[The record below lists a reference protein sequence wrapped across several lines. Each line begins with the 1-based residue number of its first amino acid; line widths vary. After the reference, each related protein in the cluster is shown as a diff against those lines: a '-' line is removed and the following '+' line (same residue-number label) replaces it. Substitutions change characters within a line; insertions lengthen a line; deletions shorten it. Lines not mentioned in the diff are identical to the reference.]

1 VNRAATSAALRR
13 NSAGLTLALGAFGLA
28 LLISFAVPAIPTLTA
43 CVVLGI
49 LFTALPWRD
58 SVRTTV
64 KPGLAIAARRLL
76 RIGVVLLGF
85 KLSLMTIAELGG
97 LVLGMIVAIVVITF
111 FFTWGLGRMMRLPG
125 QQPMLLAAGFSIC
138 GASAIGAMAGMTR
151 AKDSDTATP
160 IALVTLCGTLAIALL
175 PALRP
180 LLGLDAAEFGMWV
193 GASVHDVGQVVA
205 TAQIAGATA
214 LAVAV
219 VVKLTR
225 VAMLAPMVALAG
237 ILVARSDR
245 KAAANAASAEG
256 VETAAAS
263 TSSAAAASG
272 DLRGAGAVPKAVKRP
287 AILPLFVVGFLSA
300 VLVRTFVP
308 LPDGFL
314 EVAAYGQELVL
325 GMALF
330 ALGAAISIDTLI
342 RTGGRALAVAL
353 ISWAIIALLSL
364 SAVEVAC
371 AAGVAA
377 LG

>member
-1 VNRAATSAALRR
+1 VNNLQVPTAFRR
-13 NSAGLTLALGAFGLA
+13 NSPGLGLA
-28 LLISFAVPAIPTLTA
+28 LAAFALAVLISFLVPAIPTLTA

-49 LFTALPWRD
+49 LFAALPWRG
-58 SVRTTV
+58 SIRAEV

-85 KLSLMTIAELGG
+85 KLSLVNIAELGW

-111 FFTWGLGRMMRLPG
+111 FFTWGIGRMLRLPG
-125 QQPMLLAAGFSIC
+125 QQSVLIAAGFSIC
-138 GASAIGAMAGMTR
+138 GASAIGAMAGVTR

-180 LLGLDAAEFGMWV
+180 LLGLDTAEFGMWV

-237 ILVARSDR
+237 VVAARADR
-245 KAAANAASAEG
+245 VQAAASAASDAGEP
-256 VETAAAS
+256 AA
-263 TSSAAAASG
+263 
-272 DLRGAGAVPKAVKRP
+272 DRGEVKRP
-287 AILPLFVVGFLSA
+287 AILPLFVVGFLAA

-308 LPDGFL
+308 LSDGFL

-330 ALGAAISIDTLI
+330 GLGASISIGNLV
-342 RTGGRALAVAL
+342 RTGGRALVVAL
-353 ISWAIIALLSL
+353 ISWAVIALLSYG
-364 SAVEVAC
+364 AVEIAR

>member
-1 VNRAATSAALRR
+1 VNRADTSAALSR
-13 NSAGLTLALGAFGLA
+13 NSPGLALALGAFGVA
-28 LLISFAVPAIPTLTA
+28 VLISFVVPGIPTLTA

-58 SVRTTV
+58 SVRATM

-85 KLSLMTIAELGG
+85 KLSLGSIAELGW

-111 FFTWGLGRMMRLPG
+111 FFTWGLGRLMRLPG
-125 QQPMLLAAGFSIC
+125 QQPVLIAAGFSIC
-138 GASAIGAMAGMTR
+138 GASAIGAMAGVTR

-175 PALRP
+175 PALQP
-180 LLGLDAAEFGMWV
+180 LLGLDTSEFGMWV

-205 TAQIAGATA
+205 TAQIAGSTA
-214 LAVAV
+214 LAIAV

-237 ILVARSDR
+237 VVVAHSDR
-245 KAAANAASAEG
+245 TSADAADTE
-256 VETAAAS
+256 
-263 TSSAAAASG
+263 TSSIVT
-272 DLRGAGAVPKAVKRP
+272 DRDAVKRP
-287 AILPLFVVGFLSA
+287 AILPLFVVGFLAA

-308 LPDGFL
+308 LSDGFL
-314 EVAAYGQELVL
+314 EAANYGQELVL

-330 ALGAAISIDTLI
+330 GLGASIRIGNLI
-342 RTGGRALAVAL
+342 RTGGRSLAVAL
-353 ISWAIIALLSL
+353 ISWAVIALLSL
-364 SAVEVAC
+364 GAVEIAR

>member
-1 VNRAATSAALRR
+1 MNSSQEQTILRR
-13 NSAGLTLALGAFGLA
+13 ISPGLGLALGAFGLA
-28 LLISFAVPAIPTLTA
+28 VLISFLVPAIPTLTA

-49 LFTALPWRD
+49 LFSALPWRNA
-58 SVRTTV
+58 VRSEV

-85 KLSLMTIAELGG
+85 KLSLVNIAELGW
-97 LVLGMIVAIVVITF
+97 LVLAMIVAIVVITF
-111 FFTWGLGRMMRLPG
+111 FFTWGLGRMLRLPG
-125 QQPMLLAAGFSIC
+125 QQPMLIAAGFSIC

-180 LLGLDAAEFGMWV
+180 LLGLDTAEFGMWV

-237 ILVARSDR
+237 VVVARGDR
-245 KAAANAASAEG
+245 KAAAAAD
-256 VETAAAS
+256 AAGTLEADS
-263 TSSAAAASG
+263 V
-272 DLRGAGAVPKAVKRP
+272 DLKPAKRP
-287 AILPLFVVGFLSA
+287 AILPLFVVGFLAA
-300 VLVRTFVP
+300 VVVRTFVP

-314 EVAAYGQELVL
+314 EVAGYGQELVL

-330 ALGAAISIDTLI
+330 GLGASISIGNLI
-342 RTGGRALAVAL
+342 RTGGRALGVAL
-353 ISWAIIALLSL
+353 ISWAVIALLSL
-364 SAVEVAC
+364 GAVEIAR

>member
-1 VNRAATSAALRR
+1 MNRADASAALRR
-13 NSAGLTLALGAFGLA
+13 NSPGLALALGAFGLA
-28 LLISFAVPAIPTLTA
+28 VLISFVVPEIPALTA

-49 LFTALPWRD
+49 LFTALPWPD
-58 SVRTTV
+58 SVRATV

-85 KLSLMTIAELGG
+85 KLSLGNIAELGW

-111 FFTWGLGRMMRLPG
+111 FFTWGLGRLMRLPG
-125 QQPMLLAAGFSIC
+125 QQPLLIAAGFSIC
-138 GASAIGAMAGMTR
+138 GASAIGAIAGVTR

-175 PALRP
+175 PALQP
-180 LLGLDAAEFGMWV
+180 LLGLDTAEFGMWV

-214 LAVAV
+214 LAIAV

-237 ILVARSDR
+237 VVVAHSDR
-245 KAAANAASAEG
+245 K
-256 VETAAAS
+256 
-263 TSSAAAASG
+263 SAADTETGSTVIDRDA
-272 DLRGAGAVPKAVKRP
+272 PKRP
-287 AILPLFVVGFLSA
+287 AILPLFVVGFLAA

-308 LPDGFL
+308 LSDGFL
-314 EVAAYGQELVL
+314 EAANYGQELVL

-330 ALGAAISIDTLI
+330 GLGASIRIGNLI
-342 RTGGRALAVAL
+342 RTGGRSLAVAL
-353 ISWAIIALLSL
+353 ISWAVIALLSL
-364 SAVEVAC
+364 GAVEIAR

>member
-1 VNRAATSAALRR
+1 VNRADASAALRR
-13 NSAGLTLALGAFGLA
+13 NSPGLALALGAFGLA
-28 LLISFAVPAIPTLTA
+28 VLISFVVPEIPALTA

-49 LFTALPWRD
+49 LFTALPWPD
-58 SVRTTV
+58 SVRATV

-85 KLSLMTIAELGG
+85 KLSLGNIAELGW

-111 FFTWGLGRMMRLPG
+111 FFTWGLGRLMRLPG
-125 QQPMLLAAGFSIC
+125 QQPLLIAAGFSIC
-138 GASAIGAMAGMTR
+138 GASAIGAIAGVTR

-175 PALRP
+175 PALQP
-180 LLGLDAAEFGMWV
+180 LLGLDTAEFGMWV

-214 LAVAV
+214 LAIAV

-237 ILVARSDR
+237 VVVAHSDR
-245 KAAANAASAEG
+245 K
-256 VETAAAS
+256 
-263 TSSAAAASG
+263 SAADTETGSTVIDRDA
-272 DLRGAGAVPKAVKRP
+272 PKRP
-287 AILPLFVVGFLSA
+287 AILPLFVVGFLAA

-308 LPDGFL
+308 LSDGFL
-314 EVAAYGQELVL
+314 EAANYGQELVL

-330 ALGAAISIDTLI
+330 GLGASIRIGNLI
-342 RTGGRALAVAL
+342 RTGGRSLAVAL
-353 ISWAIIALLSL
+353 ISWAVIALLSL
-364 SAVEVAC
+364 GAVEIAR

>member
-1 VNRAATSAALRR
+1 VNRADTSAALSR
-13 NSAGLTLALGAFGLA
+13 NSPGLALALGAFGLA
-28 LLISFAVPAIPTLTA
+28 VLISFVVPEIPTLTA

-58 SVRTTV
+58 SVRTTM

-85 KLSLMTIAELGG
+85 KLSLGSIAELGW

-111 FFTWGLGRMMRLPG
+111 FFTWGLGRLMRLPG
-125 QQPMLLAAGFSIC
+125 QQPVLIAAGFSIC
-138 GASAIGAMAGMTR
+138 GASAIGAMAGVTR

-175 PALRP
+175 PALQP
-180 LLGLDAAEFGMWV
+180 LIGLDTAEFGMWV

-205 TAQIAGATA
+205 TAQIAGTTA
-214 LAVAV
+214 LAIAV

-237 ILVARSDR
+237 VVVAHSDR
-245 KAAANAASAEG
+245 
-256 VETAAAS
+256 TAAD
-263 TSSAAAASG
+263 AADTETGSIVT
-272 DLRGAGAVPKAVKRP
+272 DRDAVKRP
-287 AILPLFVVGFLSA
+287 AILPLFVVGFLAA

-308 LPDGFL
+308 LSDGFL
-314 EVAAYGQELVL
+314 EAANYGQELVL

-330 ALGAAISIDTLI
+330 GLGASIRIGNLV
-342 RTGGRALAVAL
+342 RTGGRSLAVAL
-353 ISWAIIALLSL
+353 ISWAVIALLSL
-364 SAVEVAC
+364 GAVEIAR

>member
-1 VNRAATSAALRR
+1 MNNPQEQTTFRR
-13 NSAGLTLALGAFGLA
+13 ISPGLGLALGAFGLA
-28 LLISFAVPAIPTLTA
+28 LLISFLIPAIPTLTA

-49 LFTALPWRD
+49 LFSALPWR
-58 SVRTTV
+58 SAVRSEV

-85 KLSLMTIAELGG
+85 KLSLVNIAELGW
-97 LVLGMIVAIVVITF
+97 LVLGMIVLIVVITF
-111 FFTWGLGRMMRLPG
+111 FFTWGLGRMLRLPG
-125 QQPMLLAAGFSIC
+125 QQPMLIAAGFSIC

-160 IALVTLCGTLAIALL
+160 VALVTLCGTLAIALL

-180 LLGLDAAEFGMWV
+180 LLGLDTAEFGMWV

-237 ILVARSDR
+237 VVVARSDR
-245 KAAANAASAEG
+245 RAAASAADAAGTSEAG
-256 VETAAAS
+256 MALAETTEAG
-263 TSSAAAASG
+263 T
-272 DLRGAGAVPKAVKRP
+272 LGAGSASPKPAKRP
-287 AILPLFVVGFLSA
+287 AILPLFVVGFLAA

-308 LPDGFL
+308 LSDSFL
-314 EVAAYGQELVL
+314 EVASYGQELVL

-330 ALGAAISIDTLI
+330 GLGASISIGNLI
-342 RTGGRALAVAL
+342 RTGGRALVVAL
-353 ISWAIIALLSL
+353 ISWAVIALLSL
-364 SAVEVAC
+364 GAVEIAR

>member
-1 VNRAATSAALRR
+1 MNNPQEPTTFRR
-13 NSAGLTLALGAFGLA
+13 VSPGLGLALGAFGLA
-28 LLISFAVPAIPTLTA
+28 LLISFLIPAIPTLTT

-49 LFTALPWRD
+49 LFSALPWRNA
-58 SVRTTV
+58 VRSAV

-85 KLSLMTIAELGG
+85 KLSLVNIAELGW
-97 LVLGMIVAIVVITF
+97 LVLGMIVLIVVITF
-111 FFTWGLGRMMRLPG
+111 FFTWGLGRMLRLPG
-125 QQPMLLAAGFSIC
+125 QQPMLIAAGFSIC

-175 PALRP
+175 PALGP
-180 LLGLDAAEFGMWV
+180 LLGLDTAEFGMWV

-237 ILVARSDR
+237 LVVARSDR
-245 KAAANAASAEG
+245 KAATASDTALEADSAALVAG
-256 VETAAAS
+256 
-263 TSSAAAASG
+263 AAAAKP
-272 DLRGAGAVPKAVKRP
+272 AKRP
-287 AILPLFVVGFLSA
+287 AILPLFVVGFLAA
-300 VLVRTFVP
+300 VLVRTFIP
-308 LPDGFL
+308 LPESFL

-330 ALGAAISIDTLI
+330 GLGASISIGNLV
-342 RTGGRALAVAL
+342 RTGGRALVVAL
-353 ISWAIIALLSL
+353 ISWAAIALLSYG
-364 SAVEVAC
+364 AVEIAR

>member
-1 VNRAATSAALRR
+1 MNRAATSAALRR

-28 LLISFAVPAIPTLTA
+28 LLISFVVPAIPTLTA

-64 KPGLAIAARRLL
+64 KPGLAIAARRFL

-85 KLSLMTIAELGG
+85 KLSLVTIAELGW

-180 LLGLDAAEFGMWV
+180 LLGLDTAEFGMWV

-237 ILVARSDR
+237 IVVARRDR
-245 KAAANAASAEG
+245 E
-256 VETAAAS
+256 
-263 TSSAAAASG
+263 AAAAVAASDSSDDSHATRDTTR
-272 DLRGAGAVPKAVKRP
+272 DLTPVKRP
-287 AILPLFVVGFLSA
+287 AILPLFVVGFLAA

-330 ALGAAISIDTLI
+330 GLGAAISIGTLI
-342 RTGGRALAVAL
+342 RTGGRALTVAL
-353 ISWAIIALLSL
+353 ISWAVIALLSFG
-364 SAVEVAC
+364 AVEIAR

-377 LG
+377 LS

>member
-1 VNRAATSAALRR
+1 MNNAPAQTAFRR
-13 NSAGLTLALGAFGLA
+13 NIPGLGLALGAFGLA
-28 LLISFAVPAIPTLTA
+28 LLISFLVPAIPTLTA

-49 LFTALPWRD
+49 LFTALPWRHA
-58 SVRTTV
+58 VRAEV

-85 KLSLMTIAELGG
+85 KLSLVNIAELGW

-125 QQPMLLAAGFSIC
+125 QQSVLIAAGFSIC
-138 GASAIGAMAGMTR
+138 GASAIGAMAGVTR

-180 LLGLDAAEFGMWV
+180 LLGLDTAEFGMWV

-237 ILVARSDR
+237 VVAARVDR
-245 KAAANAASAEG
+245 KEAA
-256 VETAAAS
+256 
-263 TSSAAAASG
+263 AAAASG
-272 DLRGAGAVPKAVKRP
+272 VPVADGGAVKRP
-287 AILPLFVVGFLSA
+287 AILPLFVVGFLAA

-308 LPDGFL
+308 VSDGFL
-314 EVAAYGQELVL
+314 EVASYGQELML

-330 ALGAAISIDTLI
+330 GLGAAINIGNLI
-342 RTGGRALAVAL
+342 RTGGRSLVVAL
-353 ISWAIIALLSL
+353 ISWAFIALISL
-364 SAVEVAC
+364 GAVEIAR

>member
-1 VNRAATSAALRR
+1 
-13 NSAGLTLALGAFGLA
+13 
-28 LLISFAVPAIPTLTA
+28 
-43 CVVLGI
+43 
-49 LFTALPWRD
+49 
-58 SVRTTV
+58 
-64 KPGLAIAARRLL
+64 
-76 RIGVVLLGF
+76 
-85 KLSLMTIAELGG
+85 
-97 LVLGMIVAIVVITF
+97 
-111 FFTWGLGRMMRLPG
+111 
-125 QQPMLLAAGFSIC
+125 
-138 GASAIGAMAGMTR
+138 MTR

-160 IALVTLCGTLAIALL
+160 VALVTLCGTLAIALL

-180 LLGLDAAEFGMWV
+180 LLGLDAPEFGMWV

-237 ILVARSDR
+237 VVVARSDR
-245 KAAANAASAEG
+245 KA
-256 VETAAAS
+256 TAAEADG
-263 TSSAAAASG
+263 AAAASEAATG
-272 DLRGAGAVPKAVKRP
+272 TAADFTPVKRP
-287 AILPLFVVGFLSA
+287 AILPLFVVGFLAA

-308 LPDGFL
+308 LTDRFF

-330 ALGAAISIDTLI
+330 GLGAAISIGTLI

-353 ISWAIIALLSL
+353 ISWAVIALLSL
-364 SAVEVAC
+364 GAVEIAR

>member
-1 VNRAATSAALRR
+1 VNRADTSAALSR
-13 NSAGLTLALGAFGLA
+13 NSPGLALALGAFGLA
-28 LLISFAVPAIPTLTA
+28 VLISFVVPEIPTLTA

-58 SVRTTV
+58 SVRATV

-85 KLSLMTIAELGG
+85 KLSLGSIAELGW
-97 LVLGMIVAIVVITF
+97 LVLGMIVAIVVISF
-111 FFTWGLGRMMRLPG
+111 FFTWGLGRLMRLPG
-125 QQPMLLAAGFSIC
+125 QQPVLIAAGFSIC
-138 GASAIGAMAGMTR
+138 GASAIGAMAGVTR
-151 AKDSDTATP
+151 ARDSDTATP

-175 PALRP
+175 PALQP
-180 LLGLDAAEFGMWV
+180 LLGLDTAEFGMWV

-205 TAQIAGATA
+205 TAQIAGTTA
-214 LAVAV
+214 LAIAV

-237 ILVARSDR
+237 VVVAHSDR
-245 KAAANAASAEG
+245 NAADAAG
-256 VETAAAS
+256 TADTETGS
-263 TSSAAAASG
+263 TVIDRDA
-272 DLRGAGAVPKAVKRP
+272 PKRP
-287 AILPLFVVGFLSA
+287 AILPLFVVGFLAA

-308 LPDGFL
+308 LSDGFL
-314 EVAAYGQELVL
+314 EAANYGQELVL

-330 ALGAAISIDTLI
+330 GLGASIRIGNLI
-342 RTGGRALAVAL
+342 RTGGRSLAVAL
-353 ISWAIIALLSL
+353 ISWAVIALLSL
-364 SAVEVAC
+364 GAVEIAR

>member
-1 VNRAATSAALRR
+1 VNSSQEQTILRR
-13 NSAGLTLALGAFGLA
+13 ISPGLGLALGAFGLA
-28 LLISFAVPAIPTLTA
+28 VLISFLVPAIPTLTA

-49 LFTALPWRD
+49 LFSALPWRNA
-58 SVRTTV
+58 VRSEV

-85 KLSLMTIAELGG
+85 KLSLVNIAELGW
-97 LVLGMIVAIVVITF
+97 LVLAMIVAIVVITF
-111 FFTWGLGRMMRLPG
+111 FFTWGLGRMLRLPG
-125 QQPMLLAAGFSIC
+125 QQPMLIAAGFSIC

-180 LLGLDAAEFGMWV
+180 LLGLDTAEFGMWV

-237 ILVARSDR
+237 VVVARGDR
-245 KAAANAASAEG
+245 KAAAAAD
-256 VETAAAS
+256 AAGTLEADS
-263 TSSAAAASG
+263 V
-272 DLRGAGAVPKAVKRP
+272 DLKPAKRP
-287 AILPLFVVGFLSA
+287 AILPLFVVGFLAA
-300 VLVRTFVP
+300 VVVRTFVP

-314 EVAAYGQELVL
+314 EVAGYGQELVL

-330 ALGAAISIDTLI
+330 GLGASISIGNLI
-342 RTGGRALAVAL
+342 RTGGRALGVAL
-353 ISWAIIALLSL
+353 ISWAVIALLSL
-364 SAVEVAC
+364 GAVEIAR

>member
-1 VNRAATSAALRR
+1 MNRADASAALRR
-13 NSAGLTLALGAFGLA
+13 NSPGLALALGAFGLA
-28 LLISFAVPAIPTLTA
+28 ILISFVVPAIPTLTA

-49 LFTALPWRD
+49 LFSALPLRD
-58 SVRTTV
+58 SLRASV
-64 KPGLAIAARRLL
+64 KPGLAIASRRLL

-85 KLSLMTIAELGG
+85 KLSLVNIAELGW
-97 LVLGMIVAIVVITF
+97 LVLGMIVVIVVITF
-111 FFTWGLGRMMRLPG
+111 FLTWGLGRLMRLPG
-125 QQPMLLAAGFSIC
+125 QQPLLIAAGFSIC
-138 GASAIGAMAGMTR
+138 GASAIGAMAGVTR

-180 LLGLDAAEFGMWV
+180 ILGLDTAEFGMWV

-214 LAVAV
+214 LAIAV

-237 ILVARSDR
+237 VVVAHSDR
-245 KAAANAASAEG
+245 KS
-256 VETAAAS
+256 TAAAD
-263 TSSAAAASG
+263 AADTADAGSLIA
-272 DLRGAGAVPKAVKRP
+272 DRGAAQRP
-287 AILPLFVVGFLSA
+287 ALLPLFVVGFLVA

-308 LPDGFL
+308 LPVGFL
-314 EVAAYGQELVL
+314 DIAGYAQELVL

-330 ALGAAISIDTLI
+330 GLGASIRLGNLV
-342 RTGGRALAVAL
+342 RTGGRSLAVAL
-353 ISWAIIALLSL
+353 ISWAAIALLSL
-364 SAVEVAC
+364 GAVEIAR

>member
-1 VNRAATSAALRR
+1 VNSPHEQTTIRR
-13 NSAGLTLALGAFGLA
+13 ISPGLGLALGAFGLA
-28 LLISFAVPAIPTLTA
+28 VLISFLVPAIPTLTA
-43 CVVLGI
+43 CVILGI
-49 LFTALPWRD
+49 LFSALPWRNA
-58 SVRTTV
+58 VRSEV

-85 KLSLMTIAELGG
+85 KLSLVNIAELGW

-111 FFTWGLGRMMRLPG
+111 FFTWGLGRMLRLPG
-125 QQPMLLAAGFSIC
+125 QQPMLIAAGFSIC

-180 LLGLDAAEFGMWV
+180 LLGLDTAEFGMWV

-237 ILVARSDR
+237 VVVARGDR
-245 KAAANAASAEG
+245 KAASAVAESADASNVAADAELTPG
-256 VETAAAS
+256 
-263 TSSAAAASG
+263 
-272 DLRGAGAVPKAVKRP
+272 KRP
-287 AILPLFVVGFLSA
+287 AILPLFVVGFLAA
-300 VLVRTFVP
+300 VVVRTFVP

-314 EVAAYGQELVL
+314 EVAGYGQELVL

-330 ALGAAISIDTLI
+330 GLGASISIGNLI
-342 RTGGRALAVAL
+342 RTGGRALTVAL
-353 ISWAIIALLSL
+353 ISWAGIALLSL
-364 SAVEVAC
+364 GAVEIAR

>member
-1 VNRAATSAALRR
+1 MNNLQVPTAFRR
-13 NSAGLTLALGAFGLA
+13 NSPGLGLA
-28 LLISFAVPAIPTLTA
+28 LAAFALAVLISFLVPAIPTLTA

-49 LFTALPWRD
+49 LFAALPWRS
-58 SVRTTV
+58 SVRAEV

-85 KLSLMTIAELGG
+85 KLSLVNIAELGW

-111 FFTWGLGRMMRLPG
+111 FFTWGLGRMLRLPG
-125 QQPMLLAAGFSIC
+125 QQPVLIAAGFSIC
-138 GASAIGAMAGMTR
+138 GASAIGAMAGVTR

-180 LLGLDAAEFGMWV
+180 LLGLDTAEFGMWV

-237 ILVARSDR
+237 VVAARADR
-245 KAAANAASAEG
+245 VQA
-256 VETAAAS
+256 AAAS
-263 TSSAAAASG
+263 TAGEPAA
-272 DLRGAGAVPKAVKRP
+272 DRGEVKRP
-287 AILPLFVVGFLSA
+287 AILPLFVVGFLAA

-314 EVAAYGQELVL
+314 EAAGYGQELVL

-330 ALGAAISIDTLI
+330 GLGASISMGNLV
-342 RTGGRALAVAL
+342 RTGGRALVVAL
-353 ISWAIIALLSL
+353 ISWAVIALLSYG
-364 SAVEVAC
+364 AVEIAR

>member
-1 VNRAATSAALRR
+1 MNNLQTPTAFRR
-13 NSAGLTLALGAFGLA
+13 NSPGLGLA
-28 LLISFAVPAIPTLTA
+28 LAAFALAVLISFLVPAIPTLTA

-49 LFTALPWRD
+49 LFAALPWRG
-58 SVRTTV
+58 SVRAEV

-85 KLSLMTIAELGG
+85 KLSLVNIAELGW

-111 FFTWGLGRMMRLPG
+111 FFTWGIGRMLRLPG
-125 QQPMLLAAGFSIC
+125 QQSVLIAAGFSIC
-138 GASAIGAMAGMTR
+138 GASAIGAMAGVTR

-180 LLGLDAAEFGMWV
+180 LLGLDTAEFGMWV

-237 ILVARSDR
+237 VVAARADR
-245 KAAANAASAEG
+245 AQ
-256 VETAAAS
+256 
-263 TSSAAAASG
+263 AAAASA
-272 DLRGAGAVPKAVKRP
+272 AGEPATDHGEVKRP
-287 AILPLFVVGFLSA
+287 AILPLFVVGFLAA

-308 LPDGFL
+308 LSDGFL
-314 EVAAYGQELVL
+314 EAAAYGQELVL

-330 ALGAAISIDTLI
+330 GLGASISIGNLV
-342 RTGGRALAVAL
+342 RTGGRALVVAL
-353 ISWAIIALLSL
+353 ISWAVIALLSYG
-364 SAVEVAC
+364 AVEIAR

>member
-1 VNRAATSAALRR
+1 MNSPQEQTAFRR
-13 NSAGLTLALGAFGLA
+13 ISPGLGLALGAFSLA
-28 LLISFAVPAIPTLTA
+28 LLISFLVPAIPTLTA

-49 LFTALPWRD
+49 LFSALPWRTA
-58 SVRTTV
+58 VRSEV

-85 KLSLMTIAELGG
+85 KLSLVNIAELGW
-97 LVLGMIVAIVVITF
+97 LVLGMIVAIVIITF
-111 FFTWGLGRMMRLPG
+111 FFTWGLGRMLRLPG
-125 QQPMLLAAGFSIC
+125 QQPMLIAAGFSIC

-180 LLGLDAAEFGMWV
+180 LLGLDTAEFGMWV

-237 ILVARSDR
+237 VVVARSDR
-245 KAAANAASAEG
+245 RAAIAG
-256 VETAAAS
+256 TRTAADSAS
-263 TSSAAAASG
+263 VDSAAQLTRA
-272 DLRGAGAVPKAVKRP
+272 KRP
-287 AILPLFVVGFLSA
+287 AILPLFVVGFLAA

-330 ALGAAISIDTLI
+330 GLGASISLGNLI
-342 RTGGRALAVAL
+342 RTGGRALGVAL
-353 ISWAIIALLSL
+353 ISWAVIALLSL
-364 SAVEVAC
+364 GAVEIAR

>member
-1 VNRAATSAALRR
+1 
-13 NSAGLTLALGAFGLA
+13 
-28 LLISFAVPAIPTLTA
+28 
-43 CVVLGI
+43 VVLGI
-49 LFTALPWRD
+49 LFTALPWPD
-58 SVRTTV
+58 SVRATV

-85 KLSLMTIAELGG
+85 KLSLGNIAELGW

-111 FFTWGLGRMMRLPG
+111 FFTWGLGRLMRLPG
-125 QQPMLLAAGFSIC
+125 QQPVLIAAGFSIC
-138 GASAIGAMAGMTR
+138 GASAIGAIAGVTR

-175 PALRP
+175 PALQP
-180 LLGLDAAEFGMWV
+180 LLGLDTAEFGMWV

-214 LAVAV
+214 LAIAV

-237 ILVARSDR
+237 VVVAHSDR
-245 KAAANAASAEG
+245 K
-256 VETAAAS
+256 
-263 TSSAAAASG
+263 SAADTETGSTVIDRDA
-272 DLRGAGAVPKAVKRP
+272 PKRP
-287 AILPLFVVGFLSA
+287 AILPLFVVGFLAA

-308 LPDGFL
+308 LSDGFL
-314 EVAAYGQELVL
+314 EAANYGQELVL

-330 ALGAAISIDTLI
+330 GLGASIRIGNLI
-342 RTGGRALAVAL
+342 RTGGRSLAVAL
-353 ISWAIIALLSL
+353 ISWAVIALLSL
-364 SAVEVAC
+364 GAVEIAR

>member
-1 VNRAATSAALRR
+1 VNNPQVPTTFRR
-13 NSAGLTLALGAFGLA
+13 ISPGLGLALGAFGLA
-28 LLISFAVPAIPTLTA
+28 LLISFLVPAIPTLTA

-49 LFTALPWRD
+49 LFSALPWRNA
-58 SVRTTV
+58 VRSEV

-85 KLSLMTIAELGG
+85 KLSLVNIAELGW

-111 FFTWGLGRMMRLPG
+111 FFTWGLGRMLRLPG
-125 QQPMLLAAGFSIC
+125 QQPMLIAAGFSIC

-180 LLGLDAAEFGMWV
+180 LLGLDTAEFGMWV

-237 ILVARSDR
+237 VVVARGDR
-245 KAAANAASAEG
+245 K
-256 VETAAAS
+256 
-263 TSSAAAASG
+263 SAALAVESADPSDVATDA
-272 DLRGAGAVPKAVKRP
+272 DLTPVKRP
-287 AILPLFVVGFLSA
+287 AILPLFVVGFLTA
-300 VLVRTFVP
+300 VVVRTFVP

-314 EVAAYGQELVL
+314 EAAGYGQELVL

-330 ALGAAISIDTLI
+330 GLGASISIGNLI
-342 RTGGRALAVAL
+342 RTGGRALGVAL
-353 ISWAIIALLSL
+353 ISWAVIALLSL
-364 SAVEVAC
+364 GAVEIAR

>member
-1 VNRAATSAALRR
+1 MNNLQVPTAFRR
-13 NSAGLTLALGAFGLA
+13 NSPGLGLA
-28 LLISFAVPAIPTLTA
+28 LAAFALAVLISFLVPAIPTLTA

-49 LFTALPWRD
+49 LFAALPWRG
-58 SVRTTV
+58 SVRAGV

-85 KLSLMTIAELGG
+85 KLSLVNIAELGW

-111 FFTWGLGRMMRLPG
+111 FFTWGIGRMLRLPG
-125 QQPMLLAAGFSIC
+125 QQSVLIAAGFSIC
-138 GASAIGAMAGMTR
+138 GASAIGAMAGVTR

-180 LLGLDAAEFGMWV
+180 LLGLDTAEFGMWV

-237 ILVARSDR
+237 VVAARADR
-245 KAAANAASAEG
+245 MQ
-256 VETAAAS
+256 
-263 TSSAAAASG
+263 AAAASAAG
-272 DLRGAGAVPKAVKRP
+272 EPATDRGEVKRP
-287 AILPLFVVGFLSA
+287 AILPLFVVGFLAA
-300 VLVRTFVP
+300 VLVRTFIP
-308 LPDGFL
+308 LSDGFL
-314 EVAAYGQELVL
+314 EAAAYGQELVL

-330 ALGAAISIDTLI
+330 GLGASISIGNLV
-342 RTGGRALAVAL
+342 RTGGRALVVAL
-353 ISWAIIALLSL
+353 ISWAVIALLSYG
-364 SAVEVAC
+364 AVEIAR

>member
-1 VNRAATSAALRR
+1 MNNLQVPTAFRR
-13 NSAGLTLALGAFGLA
+13 NSPGLGLA
-28 LLISFAVPAIPTLTA
+28 LAAFALAVLISFLVPAIPTLTA

-49 LFTALPWRD
+49 LFAALPWRG
-58 SVRTTV
+58 SVRAEV

-85 KLSLMTIAELGG
+85 KLSLVNIAELGW

-111 FFTWGLGRMMRLPG
+111 FFTWGLGRMLRLPG
-125 QQPMLLAAGFSIC
+125 QQPVLIAAGFSIC
-138 GASAIGAMAGMTR
+138 GASAIGAMAGVTR

-180 LLGLDAAEFGMWV
+180 LLGLDTAEFGMWV

-237 ILVARSDR
+237 VVAARADR
-245 KAAANAASAEG
+245 
-256 VETAAAS
+256 VQ
-263 TSSAAAASG
+263 AAAASAAG
-272 DLRGAGAVPKAVKRP
+272 EPAADRGEVKRP
-287 AILPLFVVGFLSA
+287 AILPLFVVGFLAA

-314 EVAAYGQELVL
+314 EAAGYGQELVL

-330 ALGAAISIDTLI
+330 GLGASISIGNLI
-342 RTGGRALAVAL
+342 RTGGRALVVAL
-353 ISWAIIALLSL
+353 ISWAVIALLSYG
-364 SAVEVAC
+364 AVEIAR

>member
-1 VNRAATSAALRR
+1 MSSPQEQTTFRR
-13 NSAGLTLALGAFGLA
+13 ISPGLSLALVAFGLA
-28 LLISFAVPAIPTLTA
+28 LLISFLVPAIPTLTA

-49 LFTALPWRD
+49 LFSALPWR
-58 SVRTTV
+58 SFVRTEV

-85 KLSLMTIAELGG
+85 KLSLVNIAELGW
-97 LVLGMIVAIVVITF
+97 LVLGMIVLIVVITF

-125 QQPMLLAAGFSIC
+125 QQPLLIAAGFSIC

-160 IALVTLCGTLAIALL
+160 IALVTLCGTLAIAVL

-180 LLGLDAAEFGMWV
+180 LLGLDSAEFGMWA

-205 TAQIAGATA
+205 TAQVAGATA

-237 ILVARSDR
+237 VVVARSDR
-245 KAAANAASAEG
+245 KAAGASGASDELDESDAAVG
-256 VETAAAS
+256 TAA
-263 TSSAAAASG
+263 
-272 DLRGAGAVPKAVKRP
+272 DLTPVKRP
-287 AILPLFVVGFLSA
+287 AILPLFVVGFLAA

-330 ALGAAISIDTLI
+330 GLGATISIGNLV

-353 ISWAIIALLSL
+353 ISWAVIALLSL
-364 SAVEVAC
+364 GAVEIAR

>member
-1 VNRAATSAALRR
+1 MNSPQVPTAFRR
-13 NSAGLTLALGAFGLA
+13 NSPGLGLALAAFALA
-28 LLISFAVPAIPTLTA
+28 LLISFLVPVIPTLTA

-49 LFTALPWRD
+49 LFAALPWRG
-58 SVRTTV
+58 SVRAEV

-85 KLSLMTIAELGG
+85 KLSLVNIAELGW

-111 FFTWGLGRMMRLPG
+111 FFTWGLGRMLRLPG
-125 QQPMLLAAGFSIC
+125 QQPVLIAAGFSIC
-138 GASAIGAMAGMTR
+138 GASAIGAMAGVTR

-180 LLGLDAAEFGMWV
+180 LLGLDTAEFGMWV

-237 ILVARSDR
+237 VVAARADR
-245 KAAANAASAEG
+245 TAAAAATAASATSTANDSDDPS
-256 VETAAAS
+256 ETGNAVDDR
-263 TSSAAAASG
+263 G
-272 DLRGAGAVPKAVKRP
+272 DAKRP
-287 AILPLFVVGFLSA
+287 AILPLFVVGFLVA

-314 EVAAYGQELVL
+314 EVAGYGQELVL

-330 ALGAAISIDTLI
+330 GLGASISIGNLI
-342 RTGGRALAVAL
+342 RTGGRALVVAL
-353 ISWAIIALLSL
+353 ISWAVIALLSYG
-364 SAVEVAC
+364 AVEIAR

>member
-1 VNRAATSAALRR
+1 MNNLQVPTAFRR
-13 NSAGLTLALGAFGLA
+13 NSPGLGLA
-28 LLISFAVPAIPTLTA
+28 LAAFALAVLISFLVPAIPTLTA

-49 LFTALPWRD
+49 LFAALPWRG
-58 SVRTTV
+58 SIRAEV

-85 KLSLMTIAELGG
+85 KLSLVNIAELGW

-111 FFTWGLGRMMRLPG
+111 FFTWGIGRMLRLPG
-125 QQPMLLAAGFSIC
+125 QQSVLIAAGFSIC
-138 GASAIGAMAGMTR
+138 GASAIGAMAGVTR

-180 LLGLDAAEFGMWV
+180 LLGLDTAEFGMWV

-237 ILVARSDR
+237 VVAARADR
-245 KAAANAASAEG
+245 VQAAASAASDAGEP
-256 VETAAAS
+256 AA
-263 TSSAAAASG
+263 
-272 DLRGAGAVPKAVKRP
+272 DRGEVKRP
-287 AILPLFVVGFLSA
+287 AILPLFVVGFLAA

-308 LPDGFL
+308 LSDGFL

-330 ALGAAISIDTLI
+330 GLGASISIGNLV
-342 RTGGRALAVAL
+342 RTGGRALVVAL
-353 ISWAIIALLSL
+353 ISWAVIALLSYG
-364 SAVEVAC
+364 AVEIAR